1 MQSSVVRK
9 KNRWRKWVI
18 GVAAFG
24 GAALLAFIIFVN
36 TWLEPMLKDRLRIL
50 IVQGSDSL
58 YTYKLGN
65 LRANFFGGAVE
76 LENLNIDINAAKYNQ
91 LKAANALPPLTM
103 QLTLGRGHIKGVGIL
118 SLLFSK
124 KIKVGEI
131 FSKDANIRFLRHI
144 QQHRETKAMPPL
156 WQAIQPNISSIRI
169 KKIKLDG
176 IKMLYKDVDTVDA
189 LKLQF
194 DTCNAELNDIVVD
207 SAAAVDPSRI
217 GFARTINLQ
226 FRDLKFRTADS
237 AYKMKAAMINYSSE
251 ARTFEIT
258 EFKLQPTLKER
269 ADFYRGATQQK
280 AMNVI
285 EFNRLLFT
293 QFRLDRYLHDNIIAA
308 DSLLLVDPLITM
320 YTDRTLPRN
329 MESKLGK
336 YPHQQLL
343 KAGVQIA
350 VKGIGIQ
357 NLSLAYTEKAEKT
370 GNEGTMKIEKMNVQI
385 SNVTNNPA
393 FIKQNPVCTAVA
405 QGLVIG
411 SPLQAK
417 FQFFLDS
424 ADGQFTAEGNIKNVQ
439 AAQLNALAVPM
450 ANTNIRSLNL
460 KGLQFALRGD
470 GFSARG
476 SVRMQYDNLFVEL
489 RKKDEETGEVSTKK
503 FLTKII
509 NKFTLQE
516 QNPGPDG
523 VERVADN
530 VVRARVST
538 QPFFG
543 FVWKTIYTGMQ
554 QVMVKQGSL

>member
-1 MQSSVVRK
+1 
-9 KNRWRKWVI
+9 
-18 GVAAFG
+18 
-24 GAALLAFIIFVN
+24 
-36 TWLEPMLKDRLRIL
+36 MLKDRLRVL

-58 YTYKLGN
+58 YTYSLGD
-65 LRANFFGGAVE
+65 LKANFFGGALE
-76 LENLNIDINAAKYNQ
+76 LENLNIDVNRAKYNQ
-91 LKAANALPPLTM
+91 LEAAGALPSLTM
-103 QLTLGRGHIKGVGIL
+103 QLTLGRGHIKGVGVL

-131 FSKDANIRFLRHI
+131 FSKDADIRLLRHI
-144 QQHRETKAMPPL
+144 RQYKETKAMPPL
-156 WQAIQPNISSIRI
+156 WQAIQPTIASITI

-176 IKMLYKDVDTVDA
+176 IKMLYKDVDTVNA
-189 LKLQF
+189 IKLQF
-194 DTCNAELNDIVVD
+194 DTCNAEFNDIIVD

-237 AYKMKAAMINYSSE
+237 AYKMKAAMINYSSDK
-251 ARTFEIT
+251 RTFEVT
-258 EFKLQPTLKER
+258 DFKLQPTLKEKE
-269 ADFYRGATQQK
+269 DFYKGATQQK
-280 AMNVI
+280 TMNVI
-285 EFNRLLFT
+285 EFSRMLLT
-293 QFRLDRYLHDNIIAA
+293 EFRLDRYLHDNIIAA
-308 DSLLLVDPLITM
+308 DSLLLADPSFTM

-350 VKGIGIQ
+350 VKGIGVQ
-357 NLSLAYTEKAEKT
+357 NFNLAYTEKAEKT
-370 GNEGTMKIEKMNVQI
+370 GGVGTMKLEKLNVQV

-393 FIKQNPVCTAVA
+393 LIKKNPVCTATA
-405 QGLVIG
+405 QGLIIG
-411 SPLQAK
+411 SPLNAK

-424 ADGQFTAEGNIKNVQ
+424 ADGQFTAEGTVKNVQ
-439 AAQLNALAVPM
+439 AAQLNALAEPM
-450 ANTNIRSLNL
+450 ANTSIRSLDL
-460 KGLQFALRGD
+460 KQLQFALRGD
-470 GFSARG
+470 GFAARG
-476 SVRMQYDNLFVEL
+476 TVRMQYNNLFVVL
-489 RKKDEETGEVSTKK
+489 RKKDDETGVVSTKK

-554 QVMVKQGSL
+554 QVMVKQGTL